1 MDREKGAE
9 LKVAEGAGSSI
20 SERRRRKMPAVL
32 NLHGVYQA
40 QVVWYHKVK
49 LIGVKLLS
57 LSIGSEIIVLAP
69 CKLRIY

>member
-1 MDREKGAE
+1 
-9 LKVAEGAGSSI
+9 
-20 SERRRRKMPAVL
+20 MPAVL

-57 LSIGSEIIVLAP
+57 LSIGSELLYWHLVSCDIIDTY
-69 CKLRIY
+69 I

>member
-1 MDREKGAE
+1 
-9 LKVAEGAGSSI
+9 
-20 SERRRRKMPAVL
+20 MPAVL

-57 LSIGSEIIVLAP
+57 LSIGSEFIVLAS
-69 CKLRIY
+69 CKL